1 VVEITKSNYREA
13 EILEVV
19 FRNGWGYMRSLL
31 IGVTTDVEPEVPPPE
46 VLRNILI
53 ELGPV
58 FVKLGQLLSTRPD
71 LLPPTY
77 IQALSQL
84 QADVPAVDGAQMEQV
99 IRDNLP
105 LPVDQAFRT
114 INYQALAAGS
124 IGQTHRATLISGQE
138 VALKVKR
145 PGIDALV
152 ENDINL
158 ILRVATLMANT
169 QFGQR
174 YDILGTA
181 EEFTRALAAE
191 LDFTTEASYTDQL
204 RRNLAQSRWFDPKKL
219 LIPSIFWEL
228 TTPKIMV
235 MEWLPGKPLLQAQL
249 TGQGFKGDLVQE
261 RQAITQLLFR
271 CFFQQFFLNGFFHAD
286 PHPGNIFYLEDGRV
300 ALLDCGMMGSLDPKT
315 RTVLTEMI
323 LAIVSADAQRCTQ
336 LALQIAEPT
345 EAVDLVQVEVEV
357 RRLLQRYGN
366 TNLSKLNTAEAF
378 NELLQTVSRNNLR
391 WPGNIG
397 LFAKSVA
404 NLEGAARQFNPAVNI
419 VEEVKPLMTD
429 IFQEQLL
436 GDNIPQLLLRTGLE
450 FRNLSLESPRQFAFL
465 LNRLS
470 TETLRF
476 NITVEGLDTLR
487 RSIEA
492 ASNRRTFG
500 TVVSALII
508 GAAILSTAEQRT
520 PYLQLLSEG
529 FFIVAS
535 LIGLWLLVSIIRSG
549 R

>member
-1 VVEITKSNYREA
+1 MVEITKSNYREA